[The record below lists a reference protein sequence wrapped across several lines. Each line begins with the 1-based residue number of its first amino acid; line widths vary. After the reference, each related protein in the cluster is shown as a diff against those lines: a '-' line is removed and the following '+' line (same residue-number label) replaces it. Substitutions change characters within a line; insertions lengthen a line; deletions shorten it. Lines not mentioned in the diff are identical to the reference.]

1 MSQDLYDRDEAV
13 GKNRYVQQANT
24 VWWITEEG
32 EKVVV
37 SDDVRSVSDDPD
49 GSNFLTC
56 IDDFE
61 EEMGHLVAGAYAEF
75 FGGNENLT
83 THER

>member
-1 MSQDLYDRDEAV
+1 MSQDLYDREEAV
-13 GKNRYVQQANT
+13 NGNRYVQQANT

-32 EKVVV
+32 KVVV

-49 GSNFLTC
+49 GSDFFIS

-61 EEMGHLVAGAYAEF
+61 EEMGHLVADAYAEF
-75 FGGNENLT
+75 FGGNEDLT

>member
-1 MSQDLYDRDEAV
+1 MTENHDRERV
-13 GKNRYVQQANT
+13 VNGSRYAQQANT

-37 SDDVRSVSDDPD
+37 SDDVRSVADDPD
-49 GSNFLTC
+49 GSDFLTC

-61 EEMGHLVAGAYAEF
+61 EEMGHLVAGAFTEF

>member
-32 EKVVV
+32 KVFV

-49 GSNFLTC
+49 GADFLTC

-61 EEMGHLVAGAYAEF
+61 EEMACLVAGAYTEF
-75 FGGNENLT
+75 FGGNEHLT
-83 THER
+83 TYEW

>member
-1 MSQDLYDRDEAV
+1 MPKKYDREKV
-13 GKNRYVQQANT
+13 VNGSRYAQQANT

-32 EKVVV
+32 EHVVV

-49 GSNFLTC
+49 GSDFFLS

-61 EEMGHLVAGAYAEF
+61 EELACLMADAYTE
-75 FGGNENLT
+75 FGGGAA
-83 THER
+83 

>member
-1 MSQDLYDRDEAV
+1 MSQDLYDREEAV
-13 GKNRYVQQANT
+13 NGNRYAQKGNK
-24 VWWITEEG
+24 VWWITEG
-32 EKVVV
+32 EHVVV
-37 SDDVRSVSDDPD
+37 SDDVRSMTDDPD
-49 GSNFLTC
+49 GADFLVA

-61 EEMGHLVAGAYAEF
+61 EEMACLVAGAYAEF